1 MRRLKTKRPEE
12 KNMKKTILT
21 IIAIMLLTVSA
32 AYAATED
39 IAQGSS
45 LDAALLSYKPVP
57 AQPGDLLTVYIQISN
72 EGSNPSAGGT
82 IKILDSYPF
91 TVETTDAQKDFP
103 SIPAQGT
110 FLITAQVR
118 IDKNANEGINYLTVR
133 VFPTSS
139 SSYIER
145 SLPMTIQG
153 RSGAL
158 SVTSVASSPATIAP
172 GEEANLTL
180 SVKNIG
186 DTRLRNVD
194 ANIDLTGIDLAPT
207 TSSNSRTIGSLAGGQ
222 STTFTFN
229 IIALPG
235 ATPNAYQVPVTLS
248 YEDEQGNSVSQEK
261 MIGAVVGSE
270 PELLVYFDQ
279 IGVTKKTKQGKVVI
293 KFVNKGLTQIKLLE
307 MEILEN
313 KDVRVTSESP
323 ILYIGN
329 IDIDDYEST
338 DISLKVAKDTV
349 TVPIKVTYRDALNR
363 QYEQTYD
370 LKLDA
375 KSAASGGGLGWV
387 GWLVII
393 VIIIGAVW
401 LWRRR
406 KAKKGLK

>member
-1 MRRLKTKRPEE
+1 
-12 KNMKKTILT
+12 MKKTILT
-21 IIAIMLLTVSA
+21 AIAIMLLTVSA
-32 AYAATED
+32 AYAVTDD

-45 LDAALLSYKPVP
+45 LDATLLAYQPVP
-57 AQPGDLLTVYIQISN
+57 AQPGDLLTVYIQVSN
-72 EGSNPSAGGT
+72 EGSNPSPGGT

-91 TVETTDAQKDFP
+91 TVETADAQKEFP

-118 IDKNANEGINYLTVR
+118 IDKNANEGTNYLTVR
-133 VFPTSS
+133 IFPTSS
-139 SSYIER
+139 SNYIER
-145 SLPMTIQG
+145 SLAMTIQG
-153 RSGAL
+153 RSSAL
-158 SVTSVASSPATIAP
+158 SVTSVESSPAIIAP

-180 SVKNIG
+180 TVKNIG

-194 ANIDLTGIDLAPT
+194 ANIDLTGLDLAPT
-207 TSSNSRTIGSLAGGQ
+207 TSSNSRTVSSLAGGQ

-229 IIALPG
+229 IVALPD
-235 ATPNAYQVPVTLS
+235 AAPNAYQIPVRLS
-248 YEDEQGNSVSQEK
+248 YEDEQGNSISQEK
-261 MIGAVVGSE
+261 TIGVVVGSE

-279 IGVTKKTKQGKVVI
+279 IGVTKETKQGDVVI

-313 KDVRVTSESP
+313 KDVQVTSESP
-323 ILYIGN
+323 RLYVGN
-329 IDIDDYEST
+329 IDVDDYEST
-338 DISLKVAKDTV
+338 DIGLKVAKDTV
-349 TVPIKVTYRDALNR
+349 TVPVKVTYRDALNR

-370 LKLDA
+370 LKLNA
-375 KSAASGGGLGWV
+375 KNTTSGNRLGWV
-387 GWLVII
+387 GWIVII